1 METALLT
8 GLGLAAPAGLN
19 AYLPLLIVGLAARF
33 TDVIELSSPFTVLSS
48 GWGLVVLT
56 ILLTIEIV
64 LDKIPGVDHF
74 NDIPQ
79 TFVRPFAGAVLIIV
93 SSNVDGAID
102 GVLVGLLGAGVA
114 GGIHTLKVIARP
126 AVTVTT
132 GGLGN
137 PLLSVA
143 EDAIAGVVAILA
155 LLTPLAIIVILPL
168 LLVMLTVGFRI
179 VRRRARL
186 QPKATPPN
194 LRR

>member
-19 AYLPLLIVGLAARF
+19 AYLPLLIVGLGARF

-79 TFVRPFAGAVLIIV
+79 TFVRPFAGAVLMIV

-102 GVLVGLLGAGVA
+102 GVLW
-114 GGIHTLKVIARP
+114 
-126 AVTVTT
+126 
-132 GGLGN
+132 
-137 PLLSVA
+137 
-143 EDAIAGVVAILA
+143 DFLA
-155 LLTPLAIIVILPL
+155 PGWP
-168 LLVMLTVGFRI
+168 VGF
-179 VRRRARL
+179 
-186 QPKATPPN
+186 TP
-194 LRR
+194 